1 MVITNVKQKSSPAL
15 DGQRNICQRRAATIS
30 NMIKCAAERGLDKQF
45 ARDAI
50 YKYGQDIAAN
60 MKKSLKKDFTIDE
73 FLEVFA
79 SQPHFDIYE
88 MEVVKKTEDMF
99 LIHFHYC
106 PYVEE
111 WTKQGYCDDELSELC
126 DITMEGDK
134 AIGDCFPNLRFT
146 LGKTIAQ
153 GHCVC
158 ELLFEKIKETEK

>member
-1 MVITNVKQKSSPAL
+1 
-15 DGQRNICQRRAATIS
+15 
-30 NMIKCAAERGLDKQF
+30 
-45 ARDAI
+45 
-50 YKYGQDIAAN
+50 

-99 LIHFHYC
+99 LIHFNYC

-111 WTKQGYCDDELSELC
+111 WTKQGYCDDELAELC

>member
-1 MVITNVKQKSSPAL
+1 MGIKNVKRKSSPAL

-30 NMIKCAAERGLDKQF
+30 NMIKCACKRGIDKQF

-50 YKYGQDIAAN
+50 YEYGQDIAKE
-60 MKKSLKKDFTIDE
+60 MKKNLKADFSIDE

-79 SQPHFDIYE
+79 AQPHFDIYE
-88 MEVVKKTEDMF
+88 MEVIKKNKEMF
-99 LIHFHYC
+99 LIHFNYC

-111 WTKQGYCDDELSELC
+111 WIKQGYKGEELEELC

-134 AIGDCFPNLRFT
+134 AIGKSFSNLKFT

-158 ELLFEKIKETEK
+158 ELLFEKIHE